1 MTTKKIETDV
11 VFVGGG
17 SAGLS
22 GAVRARELGLKAMIL
37 EKLGSCGGD
46 AMIAAGYWVAA

>member
-1 MTTKKIETDV
+1 MALKKMDTDV
-11 VFVGGG
+11 IFVGGG

-22 GAVRARELGLKAMIL
+22 GAVRAGELGLKAVVL

-46 AMIAAGYWVAA
+46 GMIAAGF